1 LSIPVCIF
9 AKPPVA
15 GAVKTRLAAV
25 FGDNWAAELARAML
39 HDVWAVVTSAPGALP
54 VLAAT
59 EHGSFGFELPDNR
72 LWLQRGADLGT
83 RIESILGCG
92 LGIAPAVIALGADT
106 PLFTHSHLADVLEQ
120 LESGNAVLG
129 PCDDG
134 GFFLLALHSCP
145 PGLLAGIPWS
155 CERTCDATEMRL
167 RSCGMQVARIR
178 SSFDIDMP
186 ADVHRLRRE
195 LADLPPEIAPRT
207 RKLLDA
213 REW

>member
-1 LSIPVCIF
+1 
-9 AKPPVA
+9 
-15 GAVKTRLAAV
+15 VKTRLAAV

-39 HDVWAVVTSAPGALP
+39 HDVWSVVTSAPGALP

-59 EHGSFGFELPDNR
+59 ENGSFGFELPDNR

-83 RIESILGCG
+83 RIESILECG

-106 PLFTHSHLADVLEQ
+106 PLFTHSHLTDALEQ

-134 GFFLLALHSCP
+134 GFYLLALRSCP
-145 PGLLAGIPWS
+145 PGLLAGITWS
-155 CERTCDATEMRL
+155 CERTCDATQTRL
-167 RSCGMQVARIR
+167 SSYGTKVARIR
-178 SSFDIDMP
+178 SSFDIDTP

-195 LADLPPEIAPRT
+195 LRELPPEIAPQT
-207 RKLLDA
+207 RKLLNA
-213 REW
+213 LEW